1 MTKTRYIAMLLAT
14 AAIGAAISLAPA
26 ALAALAATATTGAP
40 TLENAVVADPVSP
53 NPAPAPSTGGDP
65 QVPYGTNVNFNVDN
79 FDGNSLA
86 Y

>member
-1 MTKTRYIAMLLAT
+1 MTETRYIAMLLAT
-14 AAIGAAISLAPA
+14 AAIGGAISLAPA
-26 ALAALAATATTGAP
+26 ALAATGTTGAP

-65 QVPYGTNVNFNVDN
+65 QVPYGPNVNFNVDN

>member
-1 MTKTRYIAMLLAT
+1 MTETRYIAMLLAT

-26 ALAALAATATTGAP
+26 ALAATGTTGAP

-65 QVPYGTNVNFNVDN
+65 QVPYGPNVNFNVDN

>member
-26 ALAALAATATTGAP
+26 ALAATAATGAP

>member
-1 MTKTRYIAMLLAT
+1 MTKTRYIATLLAT
-14 AAIGAAISLAPA
+14 AAIGAAVSLAPA
-26 ALAALAATATTGAP
+26 ALAATGTTGAP
-40 TLENAVVADPVSP
+40 TLENAVAADPASP
-53 NPAPAPSTGGDP
+53 DPAPAPPAGGDP

>member
-26 ALAALAATATTGAP
+26 ALAATGTTGAP
-40 TLENAVVADPVSP
+40 TVENAVVADAGSP
-53 NPAPAPSTGGDP
+53 DPAPAPSTGGDP

>member
-26 ALAALAATATTGAP
+26 ALAATGTTGAP

-65 QVPYGTNVNFNVDN
+65 QVPYGPNVNFNVDN

>member
-26 ALAALAATATTGAP
+26 ALATTGTTGAP

>member
-1 MTKTRYIAMLLAT
+1 MTKTRYIATLLAT

-26 ALAALAATATTGAP
+26 ALAATGTTGAP
-40 TLENAVVADPVSP
+40 TLENAVVADPASP
-53 NPAPAPSTGGDP
+53 DPAPAAPTGGDP
-65 QVPYGTNVNFNVDN
+65 QVPYGTNVNTDVDN

>member
-1 MTKTRYIAMLLAT
+1 MTQTRYIAMLLAT

-26 ALAALAATATTGAP
+26 ALAAAATTGAP

>member
-1 MTKTRYIAMLLAT
+1 MTKTRSIAMLLAT

-26 ALAALAATATTGAP
+26 ALAATGAP